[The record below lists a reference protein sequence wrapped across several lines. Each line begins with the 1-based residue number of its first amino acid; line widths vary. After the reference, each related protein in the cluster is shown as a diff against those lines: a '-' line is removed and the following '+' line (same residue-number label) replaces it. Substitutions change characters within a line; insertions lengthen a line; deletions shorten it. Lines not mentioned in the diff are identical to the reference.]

1 MVTSLT
7 NRFQLNSKV
16 ETVHGFASF
25 LDPRSKQLSFI
36 NNEKKS
42 LITVAISNI
51 IGNIEIVKTEE
62 NVNSVTSSALDFI
75 FHNLQVP
82 NNGNSELQTY
92 LQDIEI
98 NYNLCSLERWKTREQ
113 KYPRLAK
120 TAKKYSCIPATS
132 ASSGKVYSTAGNI
145 VNPKRTSLLPENLLI
160 FLYIIYHS
168 LQLDKSILNTTL
180 NSTLN
185 RVRTA
190 PKTKLA
196 SSSVN
201 SRQTNNVNC

>member
-1 MVTSLT
+1 M
-7 NRFQLNSKV
+7 
-16 ETVHGFASF
+16 
-25 LDPRSKQLSFI
+25 DPRSKQLSFI

>member
-7 NRFQLNSKV
+7 NRFQLNSKI
-16 ETVHGFASF
+16 EAVHGFASF

>member
-7 NRFQLNSKV
+7 NRFQLNSKI
-16 ETVHGFASF
+16 EAVHGFASF

-51 IGNIEIVKTEE
+51 IENIEIVKNEE

-82 NNGNSELQTY
+82 NDGNSELQTY

-98 NYNLCSLERWKTREQ
+98 NHNLCPLEWWKTRQQ

-120 TAKKYSCIPATS
+120 IAKKYLCIPATS
-132 ASSGKVYSTAGNI
+132 ANSERVFSTAGNI
-145 VNPKRTSLLPENLLI
+145 VNPKRASLLPENVDLLV
-160 FLYIIYHS
+160 FLYKNKDIM
-168 LQLDKSILNTTL
+168 
-180 NSTLN
+180 
-185 RVRTA
+185 
-190 PKTKLA
+190 
-196 SSSVN
+196 
-201 SRQTNNVNC
+201 